1 MVWVKLVICILLIFI
16 SGKRVAKYGD
26 IIAVKSGLGGV
37 WTGFI
42 LLALVT
48 SLPELFNG
56 VSAITLIG
64 EPDLTVGNI
73 LGANAF
79 NLFNLAMLDIAYQN
93 GPLLASA
100 SQTHRLTSWS
110 SLIMVAVIAAGIFFD
125 FRFSFFGL
133 LWLGW
138 YTPVIVLLYFVF
150 VRVIFIIEQRQHS
163 PTETGLDYRE
173 DKSWKVYS
181 HFAVSAVII
190 IGAGIWLAFIGDEI
204 TLVTGWGKNFVGSLI
219 LAFTT
224 TLPEMTVS
232 YTAMR
237 MGATDMAIAN
247 MIGSNLFNA
256 TIIPIDDLLYLKAP
270 VLSAVS
276 ESHLITAIL
285 VIVMTMIFIFGINR
299 RPRRFFR
306 LSWWNLILI
315 ALFLAGAY
323 FSFTGSSL
331 SFLAQ

>member
-1 MVWVKLVICILLIFI
+1 MVWVKLIICIVLIYF

-42 LLALVT
+42 LLAMIT

-64 EPDLTVGNI
+64 APDLTVGNI

-79 NLFNLAMLDIAYQN
+79 NLFNLAILDIAYQN

-110 SLIMVAVIAAGIFFD
+110 SLILVVVIATGIFVD
-125 FRFSFFGL
+125 LRFSFFGL
-133 LWLGW
+133 LWIGW
-138 YTPVIVLLYFVF
+138 YTPVIALLYFAF
-150 VRVIFIIEQRQHS
+150 VRVIFIVEKRQNS
-163 PTETGLDYRE
+163 PSETGLDYGE

-181 HFAVSAVII
+181 HFAASAVII

-204 TLVTGWGKNFVGSLI
+204 TLVTGWGKSFVGSLI
-219 LAFTT
+219 LAFST

-276 ESHLITAIL
+276 ESHIITAIL
-285 VIVMTMIFIFGINR
+285 VIIMTLLFIFGINR
-299 RPRRFFR
+299 KPRRFFR

-315 ALFLAGAY
+315 ALFLMGAY

>member
-1 MVWVKLVICILLIFI
+1 MVWVKLIICILLIFI

-37 WTGFI
+37 WIGFV

-93 GPLLASA
+93 GPILASA

-110 SLIMVAVIAAGIFFD
+110 SLIMVAVIATGIFVD

-138 YTPVIVLLYFVF
+138 YAPVIVLLYFVF
-150 VRVIFIIEQRQHS
+150 VRVIYWVEKRQDS
-163 PTETGLDYRE
+163 QTETGLDYGE
-173 DKSWKVYS
+173 EKSWKVYGY
-181 HFAVSAVII
+181 FAASAVII

-204 TLVTGWGKNFVGSLI
+204 TLVTGWGKSFVGSLI
-219 LAFTT
+219 LAFST

-247 MIGSNLFNA
+247 IIGSNLFNA
-256 TIIPIDDLLYLKAP
+256 TIIPIDDVLHIKAP

-276 ESHLITAIL
+276 ESHLITAVL
-285 VIVMTMIFIFGINR
+285 VIVMTLLFIFGINR
-299 RPRRFFR
+299 KPRRFFR
-306 LSWWNLILI
+306 LSWWNLIII

-323 FSFTGSSL
+323 FSFTGASL

>member
-1 MVWVKLVICILLIFI
+1 MVWIKLIICILLILF

-150 VRVIFIIEQRQHS
+150 VRVIFIVEKRQNLS
-163 PTETGLDYRE
+163 TETRLDYGE
-173 DKSWKVYS
+173 DKPWKVYS
-181 HFAVSAVII
+181 YFAVSAVII

-204 TLVTGWGKNFVGSLI
+204 TLVTGWGESFVGSLI
-219 LAFTT
+219 LAFST

-285 VIVMTMIFIFGINR
+285 VIIMTMIFIFGINR
-299 RPRRFFR
+299 KPRRFYR

-323 FSFTGSSL
+323 FSFTGASF

>member
-1 MVWVKLVICILLIFI
+1 MVWVKLIICILLIFF

-37 WTGFI
+37 WIGFI
-42 LLALVT
+42 LLAMIT

-79 NLFNLAMLDIAYQN
+79 NIFNLAILDIAYQN

-110 SLIMVAVIAAGIFFD
+110 SLILVLVIVTGIFID
-125 FRFSFFGL
+125 LRFSFLGL
-133 LWLGW
+133 LWIGW
-138 YTPVIVLLYFVF
+138 YTPVIVLLYFAF
-150 VRVIFIIEQRQHS
+150 VRVIFIVEKRQNS
-163 PTETGLDYRE
+163 PSETGLDYGE
-173 DKSWKVYS
+173 DTSWKVYS
-181 HFAVSAVII
+181 YFAASAVII
-190 IGAGIWLAFIGDEI
+190 IGAGIWLAIIGEEI
-204 TLVTGWGKNFVGSLI
+204 TLVTGWGKSFVGSLI

-237 MGATDMAIAN
+237 MGAINMAIAN

-285 VIVMTMIFIFGINR
+285 VIIMTMIFVFGINR
-299 RPRRFFR
+299 KPRRFFR

-315 ALFLAGAY
+315 GLFLAGAY
-323 FSFTGSSL
+323 FSFTESSL
-331 SFLAQ
+331 SLLAR

>member
-1 MVWVKLVICILLIFI
+1 MVWFKLIICILLILF
-16 SGKRVAKYGD
+16 SGKRIAKYGD

-64 EPDLTVGNI
+64 APDLTVGNI

-79 NLFNLAMLDIAYQN
+79 NLFNLAILDIAYQN
-93 GPLLASA
+93 GSLLTAA

-110 SLIMVAVIAAGIFFD
+110 SLILVIVIATGIFID
-125 FRFSFFGL
+125 IRFSFLGL
-133 LWLGW
+133 LWIGW
-138 YTPVIVLLYFVF
+138 YTPVIVLLYFAF
-150 VRVIFIIEQRQHS
+150 VRVIFIVEKRQNFPS
-163 PTETGLDYRE
+163 ETGLDYGE
-173 DKSWKVYS
+173 DTSWKVYS
-181 HFAVSAVII
+181 YFAASAVII
-190 IGAGIWLAFIGDEI
+190 IGAGIWLAFIGEEI
-204 TLVTGWGKNFVGSLI
+204 TLVTGWGESFVGSLI
-219 LAFTT
+219 LAFIT

-256 TIIPIDDLLYLKAP
+256 TIISIDDLLYLKAP

-276 ESHLITAIL
+276 ESHIITAIL
-285 VIVMTMIFIFGINR
+285 VIIMTMIFVFGINR
-299 RPRRFFR
+299 KPRRFFR

-323 FSFTGSSL
+323 FSFTETSF